1 MKKLVLFLPVLTCL
15 SVYTT
20 VVYSNPSTS
29 QQVKS
34 PSQKQTEIKPSSIS
48 EVILMCRLIEESQ
61 NIPINCQEDDIEG
74 NPILFISVPDKK
86 TVEYYATDFDNY
98 IILPF
103 CNSANKVNR
112 KAYIAFVIGSEE
124 IANMYYCESDKL
136 SGWFN
141 IDELDE
147 YASKEGIGIKQ

>member
-1 MKKLVLFLPVLTCL
+1 MKKLVLILPVLICL
-15 SVYTT
+15 SGCAT
-20 VVYSNPSTS
+20 VVYNDPPTS

-48 EVILMCRLIEESQ
+48 EVILMCKLIEESQ
-61 NIPINCQEDDIEG
+61 NIPINCMADDIDG

-112 KAYIAFVIGSEE
+112 KARVAFVIGSEE
-124 IANMYYCESDKL
+124 IANMYFCESDEL

-141 IDELDE
+141 IDELGE
-147 YASKEGIGIKQ
+147 YANKEGIGIKQ

>member
-1 MKKLVLFLPVLTCL
+1 MKKLVLFLPVLICL
-15 SVYTT
+15 SVCTT

-48 EVILMCRLIEESQ
+48 EVILMCKLIEESQ
-61 NIPINCQEDDIEG
+61 NIPINCLADDIDG
-74 NPILFISVPDKK
+74 NPILFVSVPDKK

-112 KAYIAFVIGSEE
+112 KAHVAFVIGSEE
-124 IANMYYCESDKL
+124 IANMYYCESDEL

-147 YASKEGIGIKQ
+147 YASKKGIGR

>member
-1 MKKLVLFLPVLTCL
+1 MKKLVLFLPVLICL
-15 SVYTT
+15 SVCTT
-20 VVYSNPSTS
+20 VVYSNPPAS
-29 QQVKS
+29 QQVKG
-34 PSQKQTEIKPSSIS
+34 PSQKQTEIKPSNTSD
-48 EVILMCRLIEESQ
+48 VILMCKLIGESQ
-61 NIPINCQEDDIEG
+61 NIPIYCQEDDIDG

-86 TVEYYATDFDNY
+86 TVEYYATDLDNF

-112 KAYIAFVIGSEE
+112 KAHVAFVIGSEE
-124 IANMYYCESDKL
+124 IANMYYCESGEL

-147 YASKEGIGIKQ
+147 YASKKGIGR

>member
-1 MKKLVLFLPVLTCL
+1 MKKLVLFLPVLICL
-15 SVYTT
+15 SGCTT
-20 VVYSNPSTS
+20 VVYNDPPTS

-48 EVILMCRLIEESQ
+48 EVILMCKLIEESL
-61 NIPINCQEDDIEG
+61 NISINCMTDDIDG

-112 KAYIAFVIGSEE
+112 NARVAFVIGSEE
-124 IANMYYCESDKL
+124 IANMYFCESDEL

-147 YASKEGIGIKQ
+147 YAIKEGIGVKQ